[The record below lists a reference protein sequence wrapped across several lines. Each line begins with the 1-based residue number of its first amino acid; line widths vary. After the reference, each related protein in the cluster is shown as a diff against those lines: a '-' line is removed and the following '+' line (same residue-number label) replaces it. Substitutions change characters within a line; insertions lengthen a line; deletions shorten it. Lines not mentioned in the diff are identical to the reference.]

1 MIKII
6 NGFLTQAN
14 KINIPNKYMAHTI
27 DYEMG
32 NPNKYK
38 AHTNDYEMG
47 NPNKYIPTPLTM
59 R

>member
-27 DYEMG
+27 TYEMG
-32 NPNKYK
+32 NHNKYM
-38 AHTNDYEMG
+38 AYTID
-47 NPNKYIPTPLTM
+47 
-59 R
+59 